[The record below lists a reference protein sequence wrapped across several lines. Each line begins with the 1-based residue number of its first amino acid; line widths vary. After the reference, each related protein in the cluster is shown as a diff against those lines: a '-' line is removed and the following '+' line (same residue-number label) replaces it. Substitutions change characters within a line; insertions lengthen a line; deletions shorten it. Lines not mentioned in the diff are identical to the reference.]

1 MFPPDQ
7 QLSDVVTSL
16 ALFLAIAIAVR
27 QDLAAHRI
35 SNALTGGML
44 LAGML
49 TQSVFNGFDGLLD
62 AFAGAGVGLVCLL
75 PFYLGRGMG
84 AGDVKLMCGVGAFL
98 GAIGAFLAAG
108 LALVFGA
115 VLGMIVAI
123 RRLAGSTGAT
133 VDSPAPHG
141 AGAGASAAAM
151 SVVRKE
157 RFPYAVAIGLGAVV
171 ALWLGGRLDTL
182 FDALGAK

>member
-1 MFPPDQ
+1 MLLPGHYIADA
-7 QLSDVVTSL
+7 VTSL
-16 ALFLAIAIAVR
+16 ALILAIAMAVR
-27 QDLAAHRI
+27 QDLTEHRI
-35 SNALTGGML
+35 SNVLTGGML

-49 TQSVFNGFDGLLD
+49 TQSVFNGFNGLLD
-62 AFAGAGVGLVCLL
+62 AFAGAGIGLACLL

-98 GAIGAFLAAG
+98 GAISAFLAAG
-108 LALVFGA
+108 LTLVFGA
-115 VLGMIVAI
+115 VLGLTVAI
-123 RRLAGSTGAT
+123 RRLADSTGAT
-133 VDSPAPHG
+133 VDSPAAHG
-141 AGAGASAAAM
+141 TGSGASAAAM

-171 ALWLGGRLDTL
+171 TLWLSGRLDTL